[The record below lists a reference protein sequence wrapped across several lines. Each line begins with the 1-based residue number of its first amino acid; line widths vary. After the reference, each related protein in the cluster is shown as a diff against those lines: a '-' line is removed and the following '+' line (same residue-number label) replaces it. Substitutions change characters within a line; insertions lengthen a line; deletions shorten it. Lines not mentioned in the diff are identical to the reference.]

1 MFPMGADKHEPNLTV
16 DKCCNFRK
24 KTSMLQSRLTIL
36 SLTNNLYPKKTN
48 PLGLSKQILKLS
60 PLSETYV
67 MLTAQSRPRLPRFK
81 IGSNSVP
88 ESGTDEQFHR
98 LCWNWIWHSSTASLA
113 PLATL
118 AIRVGCLRQISRCF
132 VLSWGVVKHRRAAFF
147 AGSVDSVVCVPN
159 VLEKAQEKKSVELRD
174 IS

>member
-1 MFPMGADKHEPNLTV
+1 MGADKHEPNLTV
-16 DKCCNFRK
+16 DKCCNFRR

-60 PLSETYV
+60 PLGETYV

-98 LCWNWIWHSSTASLA
+98 LC
-113 PLATL
+113 
-118 AIRVGCLRQISRCF
+118 
-132 VLSWGVVKHRRAAFF
+132 
-147 AGSVDSVVCVPN
+147 
-159 VLEKAQEKKSVELRD
+159 
-174 IS
+174 